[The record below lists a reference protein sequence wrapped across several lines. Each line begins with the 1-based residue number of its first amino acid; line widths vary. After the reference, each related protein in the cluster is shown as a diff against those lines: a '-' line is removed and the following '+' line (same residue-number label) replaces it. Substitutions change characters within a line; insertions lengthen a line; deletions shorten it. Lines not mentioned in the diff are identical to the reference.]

1 MFDDPLSLPTRGA
14 VTLSV
19 LVFVLHAVRALGRSG
34 PREVATRRFSG
45 WMVGMA
51 LSGALLSH
59 FEPARHHLMR
69 LFPIGGVVG
78 LGAVAASLLSPT
90 LRARFAALG
99 DSDVRA
105 LLAYRAL
112 FGGLLLAMAALGHL
126 PVSFAL
132 SAGLGDLLVGW
143 AAQAAPGSLAG
154 RDGSRS
160 MRLLVHGLGLADVV
174 GVMIGAVAVVRPWSM
189 AHGDATTAMTLPW
202 VFVPFMFAMNV
213 HGVLQVLAPVSS
225 SAAESEEPRRDGPE
239 PARRVRSAAS

>member
-1 MFDDPLSLPTRGA
+1 MFDDALSLPTRGA
-14 VTLSV
+14 VTVSV
-19 LVFVLHAVRALGRSG
+19 LVFVLHAVRALARGGRLEAA
-34 PREVATRRFSG
+34 PRRFLG

-51 LSGALLSH
+51 LLGAVLSH
-59 FEPARHHLMR
+59 LEPARHQLMR
-69 LFPIGGVVG
+69 IFPIGGVLG
-78 LGAVAASLLSPT
+78 LGAVAASLASRPV
-90 LRARFAALG
+90 RARFASLG
-99 DSDVRA
+99 DADVRA

-154 RDGSRS
+154 KDGARG

-189 AHGDATTAMTLPW
+189 AHDDATTAMTLPW
-202 VFVPFMFAMNV
+202 VFVPFMFAMNL
-213 HGVLQVLAPVSS
+213 HGVVQVLAPVSS
-225 SAAESEEPRRDGPE
+225 SAAETEEPRRDGPE